1 MEILQKFMM
10 VPQNIINALKTIK
23 SQTNKVENIFIEPLA
38 YCQNSKVE
46 TVQMI
51 QIDQIKKRTKLTMNQ
66 QTQTEQQPK
75 TGQLLSIN
83 SIPKIDSHQ
92 KSKLEQVPSKSNKKY
107 TKLLNKQIIQDESLS
122 RASDQTEPS
131 QYSYCQNNFLTALE
145 RNEEEYIPE
154 QIKVHQLNRIN
165 QKQYRSQILKN
176 YLNKFKDKYTDEKQ
190 ILKSTRTQSSDEK
203 QESVD
208 QKELE
213 NHQQQHTLV

>member
-1 MEILQKFMM
+1 MEILQKLMM
-10 VPQNIINALKTIK
+10 IPQNIINALKTIK
-23 SQTNKVENIFIEPLA
+23 SQTNIIENIFVEPLA
-38 YCQNSKVE
+38 YCQYSKVE

-51 QIDQIKKRTKLTMNQ
+51 QIDQIKIRTKLTMNQ

-83 SIPKIDSHQ
+83 SIPNIDSHQ
-92 KSKLEQVPSKSNKKY
+92 KIKLEQVPSKSNKKQ
-107 TKLLNKQIIQDESLS
+107 TKQLNKLIIQDESLS

-145 RNEEEYIPE
+145 RNEEDYIPE
-154 QIKVHQLNRIN
+154 QKKVHQLNGRN